1 MASSDPQL
9 HLSPRGPSV
18 PPLAHR
24 IKRKPVAPANPT
36 HGVASDDARQRP
48 PLLHIS
54 DPSLRPKTS
63 GSPSSAAPPLLS
75 PRPPLTSHVSTSA
88 LPRVSLHQGDTDS
101 PDALRPLTPS
111 PGVPRAAT
119 DNGAAPPSSPS
130 AVQKAYGE
138 ARHFLGG
145 LINHPTESNKH
156 FTILRH
162 SHAIV
167 FYRGSTTSV
176 TVSVFSDAPLPPG
189 RTFWLQSKG
198 YTGKTGMKAK
208 ALFRLHG
215 DWVNVTPSVAL
226 RADQVDPANER
237 AWQRDVTKFR
247 KKAPAKVRDSHQLR
261 ETVMARIP
269 VEAGDGYFQLVLC
282 QDAKKKVL
290 CHSPVFRVLSTSAD
304 PSSIRG
310 ASLSTLPLEL
320 GAMALS
326 TYAQT
331 VAQAFLS
338 PATSKVQNK
347 LQSYQPSA
355 VKQTAGQTAF
365 SLAGLGDRVG
375 SLLKP
380 NSQNDEDFGA
390 QSSPDNLDQGPL
402 APFPMDFK
410 ARWEPTAAPPQYELQ
425 DWPIVNLTKVPDSVL
440 ERLHGYFMCWARFYQ
455 SDVKDDRKPASD
467 WYQSVLSVLNVDP
480 STITR
485 ANMSHITK
493 RTTTLRILEDI
504 PLPPQ
509 IKVQIRVMCFI
520 RPEMPPPTAASENEL
535 LEARQAA
542 AEAARFANTYD
553 VSYAQAVLDHPAW
566 VPEIPR
572 SAPES
577 QKENMGLLDR
587 TKGGYAAART
597 RLEKAPL
604 HWIGV
609 RSETAQKMD
618 QQVTVNG
625 FYVVR

>member
-208 ALFRLHG
+208 ALFRLHD

-247 KKAPAKVRDSHQLR
+247 KKAPAKVRDAHQLR

-380 NSQNDEDFGA
+380 NTQNDEDFGA

>member
-1 MASSDPQL
+1 MAFSDSQL

-18 PPLAHR
+18 PPLEHR
-24 IKRKPVAPANPT
+24 IKRKPVAPANADN
-36 HGVASDDARQRP
+36 GNASDDARQKP

-54 DPSLRPKTS
+54 GPSPRPKTS
-63 GSPSSAAPPLLS
+63 GGSSSAAPLLLS

-88 LPRVSLHQGDTDS
+88 LPKVSLREGSTNS
-101 PDALRPLTPS
+101 SAALRPSTPS

-119 DNGAAPPSSPS
+119 DNDPASSSVS

-138 ARHFLGG
+138 ACHFLGG
-145 LINHPTESNKH
+145 LINHPTESSKH

-162 SHAIV
+162 SHGIV

-176 TVSVFSDAPLPPG
+176 TVSIFSDAPLPSD
-189 RTFWLQSKG
+189 RTLWLQSKG

-226 RADQVDPANER
+226 HADQVDPASER
-237 AWQRDVTKFR
+237 AWQRDITKFR
-247 KKAPAKVRDSHQLR
+247 KKAPARVRDAHQLR

-282 QDAKKKVL
+282 QDVKKKVL
-290 CHSPVFRVLSTSAD
+290 CYSPVFRVLSTSAD

-310 ASLSTLPLEL
+310 ASLSTLPLEF
-320 GAMALS
+320 GAMVLS
-326 TYAQT
+326 SYAQT
-331 VAQAFLS
+331 VAQTFLS
-338 PATSKVQNK
+338 PVASRVQNK
-347 LQSYQPSA
+347 VQSYQPSA

-375 SLLKP
+375 SFLNP
-380 NSQNDEDFGA
+380 TGQDDEGTKA
-390 QSSPDNLDQGPL
+390 QGDPGNLDQGPV

-425 DWPIVNLTKVPDSVL
+425 DWPVINLTKVADTVL
-440 ERLHGYFMCWARFYQ
+440 ERLHGHFICWARFHQ
-455 SDVKDDRKPASD
+455 SDEKGKPASD
-467 WYQSVLSVLNVDP
+467 WHQSVLSVLNVNS
-480 STITR
+480 STMAR
-485 ANMSHITK
+485 VDMSHITK

-509 IKVQIRVMCFI
+509 VKVQVRVLCFI
-520 RPEMPPPTAASENEL
+520 RPEMPPPNAASEKEL

-542 AEAARFANTYD
+542 AEAARFADTCD
-553 VSYAQAVLDHPAW
+553 ASYAQAVLDHPAW
-566 VPEIPR
+566 GPNIQR
-572 SAPES
+572 SALES
-577 QKENMGLLDR
+577 RKENMSLLDR
-587 TKGGYAAART
+587 TRGGYAAAWT
-597 RLEKAPL
+597 RLEKTPL

-625 FYVVR
+625 FYIVR

>member
-1 MASSDPQL
+1 MASSVPQL

-18 PPLAHR
+18 PPLDHR
-24 IKRKPVAPANPT
+24 IKRKPVAPANPS
-36 HGVASDDARQRP
+36 HGGVPEDARQKP
-48 PLLHIS
+48 SLLHIP
-54 DPSLRPKTS
+54 DPSIRPKTS
-63 GSPSSAAPPLLS
+63 GSSSSAAPPLLS

-88 LPRVSLHQGDTDS
+88 LPKVSLHQGDTNS
-101 PDALRPLTPS
+101 SDALTPLTPS
-111 PGVPRAAT
+111 PGVSRAVT
-119 DNGAAPPSSPS
+119 DNGAAPSSPS

-162 SHAIV
+162 SHGIV

-208 ALFRLHG
+208 ALFRLHD

-247 KKAPAKVRDSHQLR
+247 KKAPAKVRDAHQLR

-290 CHSPVFRVLSTSAD
+290 CYSPVFRVLSTSAD

-320 GAMALS
+320 GAMVLS

-338 PATSKVQNK
+338 PAASKVQNK
-347 LQSYQPSA
+347 VQSYQPST

-375 SLLKP
+375 SFLKP
-380 NSQNDEDFGA
+380 NGQNDEDVGA
-390 QSSPDNLDQGPL
+390 QSGPGNLDQGPV
-402 APFPMDFK
+402 APFPTDFK
-410 ARWEPTAAPPQYELQ
+410 ARWEPTATPPQYELQ
-425 DWPIVNLTKVPDSVL
+425 DWPVVNLTKVPDSIL

-455 SDVKDDRKPASD
+455 SDVKDDKKPASD
-467 WYQSVLSVLNVDP
+467 WYQSVLSVLNIDP

-485 ANMSHITK
+485 VNMSHITK

-504 PLPPQ
+504 PLPSQ
-509 IKVQIRVMCFI
+509 IKLQIRVMCFI

-542 AEAARFANTYD
+542 AEAARFADTYD

-566 VPEIPR
+566 APEMPR

-577 QKENMGLLDR
+577 QKENMGVLDR

-625 FYVVR
+625 FYIVR